1 MAKLNVSGYRGIW
14 GTDLNEQ
21 IAYEFGLSFAK
32 LIKNNNLPKKILIGR
47 DARKTGP
54 LILGALKQAFQ
65 KEGIE
70 YEFAGIIPTPSMLLL
85 VRKLGFGGGIMITA
99 SHNPPEYN
107 GMKLINSKGLF
118 ATTEQIEEIIK
129 NKDSLSS
136 QERAGVRLDLNLKG
150 EEIPDNQKFR
160 KIHINEILKNIDVEK
175 IKNKKFKVAHDPI
188 NSAGSII
195 TLELLQTLGCEV
207 YQINK
212 EQTGEF
218 THMPE
223 PLAIN
228 LGQIAQAVKD
238 SGADI
243 GFAQD
248 PDADRLVLVNEK
260 GEIINE
266 EYTVTLGIK
275 SALLKNKG
283 DIVVNMSTSK
293 MCDDLAAENNVKIFR
308 TKIGEANVVD
318 KMLEINAVAGGEG
331 SGGMIYPKINPA
343 RDSLVGM
350 ALVLEMMATK
360 EKQISEIVNEI
371 PKYFMQKDKIPMNGG
386 LNEIYEKVKM
396 AFLDGEINT
405 LDGLRLDFAD
415 SSWVHIRPSNTEPIV
430 RIFGEAKTQEAI
442 DALFTKVRLT
452 LES

>member
-1 MAKLNVSGYRGIW
+1 MPKLNVSGYRGIW
-14 GTDLNEQ
+14 GADLNEQ
-21 IAYEFGLSFAK
+21 IAYEFGLAFAQ

-54 LILGALKQAFQ
+54 LILEALKQAFE

-70 YEFAGIIPTPSMLLL
+70 YEYAGIIPTPSILLL
-85 VRKLGFGGGIMITA
+85 VRKLDFGGGIMITA

-107 GMKLINSKGLF
+107 GMKFINSKGLF
-118 ATTEQIEEIIK
+118 ATSEQIEEIIK
-129 NKDSLSS
+129 NK
-136 QERAGVRLDLNLKG
+136 ENLNK
-150 EEIPDNQKFR
+150 ENHFSPVQSYEDIFDNKKHR
-160 KIHINEILKNIDVEK
+160 EIHINEILKNIDVEK
-175 IKNKKFKVAHDPI
+175 IKSKKFKVAHDPI

-195 TLELLQTLGCEV
+195 TLELLKELGCEV

-238 SGADI
+238 SNADI

-266 EYTVTLGIK
+266 EYTLALGIK
-275 SALLKNKG
+275 SVLLKEVG
-283 DIVVNMSTSK
+283 DIVINMSTSK
-293 MCDDLAAENNVKIFR
+293 MSEDLATENNVKIFR

-318 KMLEINAVAGGEG
+318 KMLGINAVAGGEG

-343 RDSLVGM
+343 RDSLVGI
-350 ALVLEMMATK
+350 ALVLELMATK
-360 EKQISEIVNEI
+360 EKAISKIVNEI
-371 PKYFMQKDKIPMNGG
+371 PKYFMQKDKIPMTGS
-386 LNEIYEKVKM
+386 LNQIYEKVKK
-396 AFLDGEINT
+396 AFPDGEIDS
-405 LDGLRLDFAD
+405 LDGMRLDFPN
-415 SSWVHIRPSNTEPIV
+415 SSWLHIRPSNTEPII
-430 RIFGEAKTQEAI
+430 RIFGEAKTEEEI
-442 DALFTKVRLT
+442 KALFGKVRLT